1 MFPGQT
7 PNIFNIYYY
16 VATKSALQALEEV
29 GADLSDGSRAFQA
42 ALAEQSWQTPIGPV
56 VLDDNRQAVVDMYLR
71 RVDGG
76 AQKTIE
82 TLPKVNATLG
92 FDRDEYIAQGS
103 FSRDNPACG

>member
-1 MFPGQT
+1 RAPQ
-7 PNIFNIYYY
+7 
-16 VATKSALQALEEV
+16 ARSASART
-29 GADLSDGSRAFQA
+29 ARPA
-42 ALAEQSWQTPIGPV
+42 PIGPV

-71 RVDGG
+71 RVEDG

-103 FSRDNPACG
+103 FSRDNPSC